1 MLTKKKKL
9 SRKEIKE
16 DKLVAFYYKIYGY
29 IQENQSK
36 VLLYA
41 GIIVVV
47 IAAGYFY
54 VSNKIKNNVTAGEE
68 LGAVMQLYD
77 SGDYLE
83 AIQGKPESNI
93 TGLKKIVEDYGS
105 TDNGEIAKI
114 YLADSYSMLQ
124 KFADALKYY
133 EDYDGDNPLF
143 KAAALAGQAGYYAS
157 QKQYEKAA
165 ELYQEAA
172 EVSPQNTLNA
182 EYLVNAAELYFNNN
196 QRDKAKDLFQK
207 IKNDYPQTQE
217 GNLASKYLLS
227 MS

>member
-16 DKLVAFYYKIYGY
+16 DKLVAFYYKVYGY
-29 IQENQSK
+29 IQENTSK

-41 GIIVVV
+41 GVVV
-47 IAAGYFY
+47 VVAAAGYFY
-54 VSNKIKNNVTAGEE
+54 VSNKIQENMAAGTE
-68 LGAVMQLYD
+68 LGQVMQLYD

-93 TGLKKIVEDYGS
+93 VGLKKIVEDYGS
-105 TDNGEIAKI
+105 TDNGEIAKM
-114 YLADSYSMLQ
+114 YLANSYNRLQ
-124 KFADALKYY
+124 KFDEALKYY
-133 EDYDGDNPLF
+133 EDYDGDNPIF

-157 QKQYEKAA
+157 QKQFDKAA

-172 EVSPQNTLNA
+172 NVSAKNALNA
-182 EYLVNAAELYFNNN
+182 EYLVNAATIYFDSN
-196 QRDKAKDLFQK
+196 QRDKAKELFEK
-207 IKNDYPQTQE
+207 IKTDYPKTQP
-217 GNLASKYLLS
+217 GSLAAKYLLS